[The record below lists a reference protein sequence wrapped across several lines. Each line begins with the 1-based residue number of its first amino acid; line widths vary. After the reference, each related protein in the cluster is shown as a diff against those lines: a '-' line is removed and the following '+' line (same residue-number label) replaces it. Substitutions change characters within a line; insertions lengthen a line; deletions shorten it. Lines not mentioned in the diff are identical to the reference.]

1 MCGNL
6 NYEIRL
12 RDEFNDGY
20 MNRTYSSYSE
30 YKSMYEEE
38 KLRYLIHRR
47 YLKLLGRFIEST
59 YPGLKFDVFIRTRDP
74 KVRKVEWYGYTYMEL
89 RIYDVITS
97 PLYDPRTFTPVYR
110 TPHCDEY
117 IGGEEIY
124 NEIENF
130 IPELNKHI
138 LITFRP
144 LISPHTPIHNMD
156 MFHPKPFE
164 CWAEYFSREYRK
176 DAISFNYEDFGV
188 PHDRF
193 YRY

>member
-6 NYEIRL
+6 NYEMKL
-12 RDEFNDGY
+12 RDELGNGY

-38 KLRYLIHRR
+38 KLRYLIHRK
-47 YLKLLGRFIEST
+47 YLKLLGRFIETT

-74 KVRKVEWYGYTYMEL
+74 KVKNMKWYGHTYMEL
-89 RIYDVITS
+89 RIYDIIS
-97 PLYDPRTFTPVYR
+97 LPSYAPQTFSQVYK
-110 TPHCDEY
+110 TPHCNEY
-117 IGGEEIY
+117 ISGEEIY
-124 NEIENF
+124 NEIENC

-156 MFHPKPFE
+156 MFYIEPFE
-164 CWAEYFSREYRK
+164 CWGEYFAREYHK
-176 DAISFNYEDFGV
+176 EAAIRYSDDFRYDF
-188 PHDRF
+188 DR
-193 YRY
+193 R

>member
-1 MCGNL
+1 MGSRL
-6 NYEIRL
+6 KYEMKL
-12 RDEFNDGY
+12 RDEFSNGY
-20 MNRTYSSYSE
+20 MNQTYSSYSE
-30 YKSMYEEE
+30 YKSIYEEE
-38 KLRYLIHRR
+38 KLRYLIHRK
-47 YLKLLGRFIEST
+47 YLKILGRFIEIT
-59 YPGLKFDVFIRTRDP
+59 YPGLKFDVFIRDRDP

-110 TPHCDEY
+110 TPHCNEY

-144 LISPHTPIHNMD
+144 LISPHTPIHNVD
-156 MFHPKPFE
+156 MFDIKSYE
-164 CWAEYFSREYRK
+164 CWHEYFSREYRK
-176 DAISFNYEDFGV
+176 NAAIRYSYDFRYEFD
-188 PHDRF
+188 
-193 YRY
+193 